1 MVSGCSGSI
10 AWLAFATSTTSTR
23 SPPSCSRSAWP
34 FAGTASGSSSPWM
47 TSTGADPG
55 VPPLFLADQVARPPL
70 HRLRLRVPALEP
82 DRSVVAGRKERVLDV
97 GETLL
102 VRPLKLED
110 AFEGFA
116 GLRRRGRLPP
126 GGDQRHTA
134 HQLRPVGGKATH
146 NTVAEGVAHEVSRPA
161 RQVLDDSRRII
172 REIVQR
178 QSRHG
183 GGTVAGAA
191 GAYAGG
197 PVAGGREVV
206 HQRIEVVGAA
216 PQGGDEDHQLP
227 AAPHL
232 YLDLA
237 TLHCY
242 SQRVLPGSRSLLGE
256 PAAPRATGHAASG
269 YRPAGRG
276 RLTSGTYVL

>member
-23 SPPSCSRSAWP
+23 SAPSCSRSAWP

-47 TSTGADPG
+47 TSTGARPRRAPTLPG
-55 VPPLFLADQVARPPL
+55 GPGRAPPTASPSSPGTSPRARP
-70 HRLRLRVPALEP
+70 
-82 DRSVVAGRKERVLDV
+82 K
-97 GETLL
+97 
-102 VRPLKLED
+102 
-110 AFEGFA
+110 
-116 GLRRRGRLPP
+116 RRGRAQRTRARCRRDAPRPAAQARRCARGPRGSPAPEATCPP
-126 GGDQRHTA
+126 AAISVT
-134 HQLRPVGGKATH
+134 LRTSSGRSAGKATH

-161 RQVLDDSRRII
+161 RQVLDGSRRII

-183 GGTVAGAA
+183 GGTVARAA

-197 PVAGGREVV
+197 SVAGGREVV

-237 TLHCY
+237 AVHCY
-242 SQRVLPGSRSLLGE
+242 SQRVPPVLCEPGVPGAG
-256 PAAPRATGHAASG
+256 PATG
-269 YRPAGRG
+269 YRSP
-276 RLTSGTYVL
+276 